1 MGRQVQRSN
10 ADIGMEAFNKQVSLV
25 VSFSYVRF
33 FMLLFTF
40 CSFVI
45 QIQEVEKQVDK
56 LSGLLK
62 KLQVCKFLIQCFVVS
77 VDFDYPCKEICGCG
91 SMKTVKALD

>member
-1 MGRQVQRSN
+1 
-10 ADIGMEAFNKQVSLV
+10 
-25 VSFSYVRF
+25 
-33 FMLLFTF
+33 MLLFTF

-77 VDFDYPCKEICGCG
+77 ADFDYPSKEVCGCG
-91 SMKTVKALD
+91 SMKTVKALDWLYKDENLEFSTELENSFVW